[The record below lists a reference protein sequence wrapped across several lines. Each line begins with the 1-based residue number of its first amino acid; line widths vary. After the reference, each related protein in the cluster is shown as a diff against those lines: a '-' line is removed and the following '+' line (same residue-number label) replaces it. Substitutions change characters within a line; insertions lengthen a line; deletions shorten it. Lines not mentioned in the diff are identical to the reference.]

1 ADFLRAQP
9 GLVVDDGVASVSATL
24 RKLMTG
30 RVRLVFFGGAVLRKY
45 IQDEGLEQQVRLLP
59 TRYLQTEVCVVASRS
74 IEPLKLQRLRE
85 ALEQLRSSGELRRLQ
100 EKYQVSG

>member
-1 ADFLRAQP
+1 
-9 GLVVDDGVASVSATL
+9 
-24 RKLMTG
+24 
-30 RVRLVFFGGAVLRKY
+30 VLRKY